1 MVKKSPKDTRS
12 RCWSVTI
19 PAQPDDVD
27 LDAVKEMGGELSGV
41 AFTRDE
47 VVSVVE
53 RYKGF
58 RAQLEV
64 SESGYVHWQGI
75 LYAKS
80 SVRFSTLK
88 RKFPDQWHMEAAR
101 APEAL
106 RRYVEKSESRVRG
119 IQPLVVGEVPEIRN
133 SNRGKKIK
141 EVIHDLVFEEG
152 ATFSQI
158 VRDYPEA
165 AHFLNA
171 VREWVQIRDRKL
183 GQGWREMTCT
193 YIWGATGVGKTRWV
207 YDQFGEDVYH
217 VVDYSHPWDTY
228 EGQSVIVL
236 DEFYGDLKWG
246 QFLAV
251 LDGHPLLLPARYSDR
266 PALHTRVVVISNKP
280 LWEQYTKVPAH
291 VWGAMTRRFHHV
303 WKMTGEPSRPIL
315 EASRADI
322 DSWAEHRPK
331 TFTLPPD
338 DELGSENL
346 NGARVRG
353 LDGEPM

>member
-19 PAQPDDVD
+19 PAQPDAAD
-27 LDAVKEMGGELSGV
+27 LDAVKEMGGELSDV
-41 AFTRDE
+41 TFTREEIVE
-47 VVSVVE
+47 VVE
-53 RYKGF
+53 EYKGF
-58 RAQLEV
+58 RAQMEV

-80 SVRFSTLK
+80 QVRFSTLK
-88 RKFPDQWHMEAAR
+88 RKFPDQWHMESAR
-101 APEAL
+101 SPEAL
-106 RRYVEKSESRVRG
+106 RRYVEKSESRVLSVK
-119 IQPLVVGEVPEIRN
+119 PLVVGDVPEIRN
-133 SNRGKKIK
+133 DNQEKTIK
-141 EVIHDLVFEEG
+141 EVIHGLVFEDG

-158 VRDYPEA
+158 VEDYPES

-183 GQGWREMTCT
+183 AQGFRQMTCT
-193 YIWGATGVGKTRWV
+193 YLWGAPGVGKTRWA
-207 YDQFGEDVYH
+207 YDQFGQDVYR
-217 VVDYSHPWDTY
+217 VVDYTHPWDTY

-331 TFTLPPD
+331 TVTLPPD

-346 NGARVRG
+346 NGARVLG
-353 LDGEPM
+353 LDGQPV

>member
-1 MVKKSPKDTRS
+1 MAKSPKDTQA
-12 RCWSVTI
+12 RCWSLTV
-19 PAQPDDVD
+19 PAQPDAVD
-27 LDAVKEMGGELSGV
+27 LDAVKEMGGEVSGV

-53 RYKGF
+53 EYKGF

-64 SESGYVHWQGI
+64 SESGFVHWQGI

-80 SVRFSTLK
+80 PVRFSTLK
-88 RKFPDQWHMEAAR
+88 RKFPPQWHMESAR

-106 RRYVEKSESRVRG
+106 RRYVAKSESRVRG
-119 IQPLVVGEVPEIRN
+119 VQPLVVGEVPEIRN

-141 EVIHDLVFEEG
+141 ELIHDLIFEEG
-152 ATFSQI
+152 ATFSEI
-158 VRDYPEA
+158 ARDYPEA
-165 AHFLNA
+165 GHMHNMIRDWIQ
-171 VREWVQIRDRKL
+171 VRDRKL
-183 GQGWREMTCT
+183 GQEWRDVKCT
-193 YIWGATGVGKTRWV
+193 YIWGEPGVGKTRWV
-207 YDQFGEDVYH
+207 RDRFQDLYS
-217 VVDYSHPWDTY
+217 VVRYKHPWDTY
-228 EGQSVIVL
+228 EGQSTILL
-236 DEFYGDLKWG
+236 DEFYGGLDWG
-246 QFLAV
+246 EFLAV

-266 PALHTRVVVISNKP
+266 QALHTRVFVVSNKP
-280 LWEQYTKVPAH
+280 LWEQYTKVPAD

-331 TFTLPPD
+331 TFTLPSD

-346 NGARVRG
+346 NGARVLG